1 LGPTCLIRFIEPED
15 TVGDL
20 SDLRTVS
27 DDQQWPAEIAQ
38 QLYDGVPGL
47 IVMCGYDLISDD
59 SARMVTA
66 GDLRRDAKAEA
77 QGAAGLLTAGQRSQ
91 RPVGSVAEDN
101 LGNKPMVDMECDVFA
116 ADLTEQVG
124 GGLRHGG
131 RVFGEQVTAQ
141 SGKNMA
147 GVPKYVGCLLR
158 G

>member
-1 LGPTCLIRFIEPED
+1 MSSGSLIGFIEPED

-20 SDLRTVS
+20 SDLRAVG

-38 QLYDGVPGL
+38 QLYDGMPGL
-47 IVMCGYDLISDD
+47 IVVCSYDLIGDD
-59 SARMVTA
+59 SALVVSA

-77 QGAAGLLTAGQRSQ
+77 QGTAGLLTAGQRSQ

-116 ADLTEQVG
+116 ADLAEQVG

-141 SGKNMA
+141 SGEDMA
-147 GVPKYVGCLLR
+147 GVPEHAGFVLCG
-158 G
+158 